1 MGWKEKEAAKLEG
14 KRVLVVGAGGIGC
27 ELLKNLAL
35 TGYKDIHVI
44 DMDTIDVSNL
54 NRQFLFRREHV
65 GRSKA
70 EVATEAIRQLR
81 PDIKITF
88 DLDSIFSSKFNLT
101 FFQQFFLVMNALD
114 NRAARN
120 HVNRMCLAAK
130 IPLIESGSSGY
141 LGQVRPILRDRT
153 ECYECV
159 PKPAQEKTFPG
170 CTIRNTPSEH
180 IHCTVWSKHAFNQL
194 FGELD
199 IDDDI
204 SPDLTDKGE
213 RPGDGSADEEMG
225 APEAAGD
232 HEKVNDAM
240 NGVAPFN
247 GSDGESMDTSNEPKP
262 ISTRAW
268 AENVNYDPEKI
279 FDKLF
284 YDDITYLLRLKHL
297 WRERRPPTPLR
308 KAYSIA
314 TSASASSS
322 GTTDDANRV
331 WSLAECADVF
341 CECVTALSRRKA
353 AAENN
358 LLHWDKDDDD
368 AMRFVAACANIRA
381 TIFGIPRKSLFE
393 IKCEFEAQKP
403 SRWFLPVDLLPAM
416 AGNIVPAI
424 ATTNAI
430 VAGMMVV
437 EAAKIISGEL
447 DKLRV
452 VFISQKP
459 NPRGKILV
467 DQIPFEPNPKCFVC
481 SEKRECHVRLNP
493 AQMTVKSLQDKVLKG
508 ALNMVEPDVMEAT
521 TSRIIISSEEG
532 ETTDLEQKTL
542 EELSIG
548 NGAMLTCDDF
558 QQKLELRLILSE
570 SKKLKGDEFEVLI
583 DYSLEL
589 YKIVEKRNQMQ
600 RKKNRERERAWRLQ
614 MRKNRVWQNVPRLI
628 HRGAFISCAL

>member
-1 MGWKEKEAAKLEG
+1 MGWKEKEAAKFEG

-35 TGYKDIHVI
+35 TGFKDIHVV

-70 EVATEAIRQLR
+70 EVASAAIRQLR
-81 PDIKITF
+81 PDIKITY
-88 DLDSIFSSKFNLT
+88 DLDSIFSSKFNLP

-141 LGQVRPILRDRT
+141 LGQVRPIVRDRT

-159 PKPAQEKTFPG
+159 TKPAQEKTFPG

-213 RPGDGSADEEMG
+213 GVEDGNSGGEA
-225 APEAAGD
+225 APE
-232 HEKVNDAM
+232 ENKEPSNAM
-240 NGVAPFN
+240 NGVASSN
-247 GSDGESMDTSNEPKP
+247 GSHSEPVDASNEAKP
-262 ISTRAW
+262 VSTRAW

-284 YDDITYLLRLKHL
+284 YDDIRYLLLMEHL

-308 KAYSIA
+308 RAD
-314 TSASASSS
+314 TVTASASSSTASS
-322 GTTDDANRV
+322 GTTDDPNKI

-341 CECVTALSRRKA
+341 CECVAALSRRKNA
-353 AAENN
+353 SETKI
-358 LLHWDKDDDD
+358 LHWDKDDDD
-368 AMRFVAACANIRA
+368 AMRFVAACANVRA
-381 TIFGIPRKSLFE
+381 TIFGIPCKSLFE
-393 IKCEFEAQKP
+393 IK
-403 SRWFLPVDLLPAM
+403 SM

-437 EAAKIISGEL
+437 EASKILSGEL

-452 VFISQKP
+452 VFISLQP

-481 SEKRECHVRLNP
+481 SEKRECHIRLNP

-508 ALNMVEPDVMEAT
+508 ALNMVAPDVMEAT

-532 ETTDLEQKTL
+532 ETTDLEPKTL

-548 NGAMLTCDDF
+548 NGVMLMCDDF
-558 QQKLELRLILSE
+558 QQKLELRVVLSE
-570 SKKLKGDEFEVLI
+570 SKTMKGDEFEIMQDSGEEKPEVEQ
-583 DYSLEL
+583 DSRKRKSVAPPEEFDEQNAAKRA
-589 YKIVEKRNQMQ
+589 KI
-600 RKKNRERERAWRLQ
+600 
-614 MRKNRVWQNVPRLI
+614 
-628 HRGAFISCAL
+628 

>member
-1 MGWKEKEAAKLEG
+1 MGWKEIEAKKLEG

-35 TGYKDIHVI
+35 TGYQDIHVI

-70 EVATEAIRQLR
+70 EVASEAIRQMR
-81 PDIKITF
+81 PDIKITY
-88 DLDSIFSSKFNLT
+88 DLDSILSSKFNLP
-101 FFQQFFLVMNALD
+101 FYQQFSLVLNALD

-130 IPLIESGSSGY
+130 IPLIESGSAGY

-153 ECYECV
+153 ECYECL
-159 PKPAQEKTFPG
+159 PKPAQDKTFPG

-204 SPDLTDKGE
+204 SPDITDKDATTGDNSSEGE
-213 RPGDGSADEEMG
+213 SG
-225 APEAAGD
+225 APEEHTKGSD
-232 HEKVNDAM
+232 GM
-240 NGVAPFN
+240 NGVDLSN
-247 GSDGESMDTSNEPKP
+247 GSNGNSMDPSSAPMP

-284 YDDITYLLRLKHL
+284 YDDINYLLLMRNL

-308 KAYSIA
+308 RAEA
-314 TSASASSS
+314 TAASASSS
-322 GTTDDANRV
+322 ASGTADDANKI

-341 CECVTALSRRKA
+341 CECVATLSRRKSA
-353 AAENN
+353 SEEKI
-358 LLHWDKDDDD
+358 LHWDKDDDV

-381 TIFGIPRKSLFE
+381 TIFGIPCKSLFE
-393 IKCEFEAQKP
+393 VK
-403 SRWFLPVDLLPAM
+403 SM
-416 AGNIVPAI
+416 AGNIIPAI

-437 EAAKIISGEL
+437 EAGKILSGEF

-452 VFISQKP
+452 VFISLKP

-467 DQIPFEPNPKCFVC
+467 DQVPFEPNPNCFVC

-493 AQMTVKSLQDKVLKG
+493 SQMTVKALQDKVLKG
-508 ALNMVEPDVMEAT
+508 ALNMVAPDVMEAT
-521 TSRIIISSEEG
+521 TSRIILSSEEG
-532 ETTDLEQKTL
+532 ETTHLEPKTL

-558 QQKLELRLILSE
+558 LQRLELRVIITE
-570 SKKLKGDEFEVLI
+570 SKTMKADEFEVCQDVL
-583 DYSLEL
+583 DSGEVKPDVDESRKRKSTAPPDEL
-589 YKIVEKRNQMQ
+589 DEQNAAKRPKI
-600 RKKNRERERAWRLQ
+600 
-614 MRKNRVWQNVPRLI
+614 
-628 HRGAFISCAL
+628 